1 MIRWD
6 GLLKLMVP
14 PWVQILADPS
24 RLKILKDGTV
34 YWNWWCLPECIYD
47 SQLSPRIRSNQQAAD
62 PRILIDEVFFLQDW
76 SRSVFQP
83 LNIDLIPTP
92 KKWFDIL
99 KYLLPPKNR
108 EQLKIL
114 SGKGNVETTV
124 CLFLIRLFVLFLL
137 HEQYKLPVHLCRPR
151 WPQQSDGG

>member
-14 PWVQILADPS
+14 PWVQIQADL
-24 RLKILKDGTV
+24 RFLKMGRFIEIDGASQSAFMTLNFLLEFAGARPQTHESLLKK
-34 YWNWWCLPECIYD
+34 C
-47 SQLSPRIRSNQQAAD
+47 
-62 PRILIDEVFFLQDW
+62 FFT
-76 SRSVFQP
+76 R
-83 LNIDLIPTP
+83 LIPFRLSTTEY
-92 KKWFDIL
+92 WFDPNSKKMIWCIEIPL
-99 KYLLPPKNR
+99 APKNL

-137 HEQYKLPVHLCRPR
+137 HEQCKLPVHLCRPR
-151 WPQQSDGG
+151 WPQQSDWG